1 MLILQLVQYG
11 RVPMQSASAF
21 AARGEQEHLPETRRL
36 LLIRCGKLAM
46 ALSAVAIVTIAA
58 ARYND
63 VAACRGTGVTTRG
76 SDGTYLTTWS
86 DGAYVKKTSDG
97 SVEWAYPSG
106 TDPVP
111 GASPGHHPH

>member
-1 MLILQLVQYG
+1 M
-11 RVPMQSASAF
+11 RSASALT
-21 AARGEQEHLPETRRL
+21 AMGEQEHLPETRRL

-46 ALSAVAIVTIAA
+46 ALCAVAVLTLGA
-58 ARYND
+58 ARDND
-63 VAACRGTGVTTRG
+63 AAACRGAGVTTRG
-76 SDGTYLTTWS
+76 SDGTFTTRWS
-86 DGAYVKKTSDG
+86 DGAYVKKTNDG